1 MRRSELMSKG
11 LRLLLRL
18 QSSHLGCRLSSADI
32 SGWNGGNLQL
42 LVPCRNTQVSSFS
55 SIWGSVGAGSL
66 CFTQPMLAASSKE
79 QEVEGIF
86 LFRSASSFR
95 CFLGSSFHRYQAL
108 AIIQPKTRRTGAI
121 AALGF
126 TQKSWVGNDVDWKG
140 ISVRY
145 IKKRGMNTQH
155 APKQLSLSVPVIIE
169 ESLPVSPELQAVTD
183 QLQLDGQLLLELT
196 TVNYKLAESANT
208 IELSILLCDDKYIQ
222 KLNKQWLGK
231 NSPTDVLSFPINEI
245 PGLSSL
251 LVLGDIVISMET
263 AKQQAEERG
272 HTLLDEVRIL
282 MVHGLLHVLGYD
294 RERGPEAAKE
304 MEEEEQHLMS
314 KMGWTG
320 KGLIQT
326 SFDVDKES

>member
-1 MRRSELMSKG
+1 MSGVSCLSKSLG
-11 LRLLLRL
+11 FPQNARGPALYFKTIRNLILTLALKDAKSMFLTSKLLCYSPV
-18 QSSHLGCRLSSADI
+18 Q
-32 SGWNGGNLQL
+32 
-42 LVPCRNTQVSSFS
+42 
-55 SIWGSVGAGSL
+55 
-66 CFTQPMLAASSKE
+66 
-79 QEVEGIF
+79 GIF

-108 AIIQPKTRRTGAI
+108 DISQPKTRRTGAI
-121 AALGF
+121 VALGF

-140 ISVRY
+140 MSVRS
-145 IKKRGMNTQH
+145 IKQRGMNTQH

-196 TVNYKLAESANT
+196 TGNYKPAELANT

-245 PGLSSL
+245 PGLSFL

-294 RERGPEAAKE
+294 HERGPEAAKE
-304 MEEEEQHLMS
+304 MEEEEQRLMS

-326 SFDVDKES
+326 SFDVDEES